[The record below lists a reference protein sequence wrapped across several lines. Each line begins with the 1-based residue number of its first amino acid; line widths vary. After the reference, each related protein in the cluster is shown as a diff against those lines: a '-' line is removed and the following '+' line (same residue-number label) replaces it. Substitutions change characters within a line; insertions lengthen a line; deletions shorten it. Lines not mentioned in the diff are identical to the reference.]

1 MMAHAALAAMLL
13 VAAPGGHGK
22 APASGY
28 VPAPVPDASF
38 DVPGPRTQP
47 RVEVVP
53 GLTDTRGY
61 VPLGGAYSPGSAYD
75 NELAR
80 RSQHWTAIGN
90 RLAPG
95 LMLRIPLK

>member
-1 MMAHAALAAMLL
+1 MMAHAALAAMLV
-13 VAAPGGHGK
+13 VAFPGGQAK

-28 VPAPVPDASF
+28 LPAPVPDASF
-38 DVPGPRTQP
+38 DLPGPRTQP
-47 RVEVVP
+47 QVEVVP

-61 VPLGGAYSPGSAYD
+61 VPLGSGYSPGSSYD
-75 NELAR
+75 YELAR
-80 RSQHWTAIGN
+80 RSQHRTAIGN